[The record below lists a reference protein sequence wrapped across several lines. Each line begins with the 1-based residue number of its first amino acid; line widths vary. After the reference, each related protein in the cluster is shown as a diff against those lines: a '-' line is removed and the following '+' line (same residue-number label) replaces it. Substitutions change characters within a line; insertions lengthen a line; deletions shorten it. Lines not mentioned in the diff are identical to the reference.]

1 MATREELY
9 GALRNA
15 DAAGDT
21 AAAQRL
27 AAYIQSMP
35 ADAPT
40 GQGEPEREERN
51 ADGALVI
58 RMSQEAPRA
67 PAQTPKAPASVSDIP
82 GEGWAAQTGRAIM
95 EVPRQVGLTARYGLE
110 GLGQASQLF
119 TEPIRAGVN
128 AAVDAV
134 GLPPEW
140 RAAPSGNVMSSLAD
154 TIGLPSP
161 ENAEERVVGD
171 AARLMAGGGGL
182 LGGAGALAR
191 GATGM
196 TQAVLS
202 GLSAA
207 PFQQIA
213 GGAGAGLAGGAVREA
228 GGGPVAQGV
237 AGLAGG
243 LAGPFGASL
252 VSDGINGTRNMI
264 GRMLPGRPEQI
275 DLRIEGALSQAGVDW
290 SAIPERIR
298 QSVRT
303 EVSQALKAGDELRPD
318 AIARLVDFKSVD
330 GAVPTRGMV
339 TLDPVQITRERNL
352 AKTGA
357 NSSDRGL
364 QGLARVENENNT
376 ALIRALNRAGA
387 SDAPDAYVTGER
399 VMGSLQRGLDAE
411 RGNINTLYSQ
421 ARDSAG
427 RSFPLDGAAFTK
439 KASTDLADNLLGGSL
454 PRDIRR
460 HLNEIAQGKVPF
472 TVDYAEQL
480 KTRLGALQRASS
492 DGSVRKAISVVRSA
506 LDEAPVLGLG
516 QQTAAAGAR
525 AVNPGN
531 LPAIPGQPGVSLGE
545 DAIAAFNQARGA
557 NRAMMQRI
565 EESPALKAIY
575 EGDATPDQFVQ
586 KFIVGP
592 GATVKDV
599 RAIKSAIKDDPEATQ
614 AAQGYI
620 AAWLKEKALGGRSD
634 EVGAFSPA
642 NYNRAV
648 RTIGD
653 RKLAAF
659 FEPEQIAQLKA
670 VGRVGDYMKAQP
682 VGSAVNN
689 SNSGALLMGRG
700 LDLIDKLSAKVPL
713 LGIGPTIQGVVRG
726 VQQQSAQNVAPGLL
740 SMAQQQP
747 RGLLS
752 NMAPATMY
760 GGLLSLPPAPGR
772 DENNRR

>member
-1 MATREELY
+1 MATRDEYLM
-9 GALRNA
+9 ALRNA
-15 DAAGDT
+15 DAAGDVES
-21 AAAQRL
+21 ARKL
-27 AAYIQSMP
+27 AAFIQSMP
-35 ADAPT
+35 SVEAAQPSNPPMLPGNPPMSPGNPPMPDA
-40 GQGEPEREERN
+40 QASAPE
-51 ADGALVI
+51 D
-58 RMSQEAPRA
+58 
-67 PAQTPKAPASVSDIP
+67 
-82 GEGWAAQTGRAIM
+82 GWATQAGRMIM
-95 EVPRQVGLTARYGLE
+95 DVPRQVGLTARYGLE
-110 GLGQASQLF
+110 GSAQAAQMF
-119 TEPIRAGVN
+119 TEPIRQMIVN
-128 AAVDAV
+128 PIARMV
-134 GLPPEW
+134 GAPEAMPLG
-140 RAAPSGNVMSSLAD
+140 RVASTVAD
-154 TIGLPSP
+154 TVNLPAP
-161 ENAEERVVGD
+161 QNANERVVGD
-171 AARLMAGGGGL
+171 AARLMAGSGNIMALSRKAAQSAGPL
-182 LGGAGALAR
+182 LSSVFSQMGAAPVKQLAGA
-191 GATGM
+191 
-196 TQAVLS
+196 V
-202 GLSAA
+202 
-207 PFQQIA
+207 
-213 GGAGAGLAGGAVREA
+213 GAGLAGGAVREA
-228 GGGPVAQGV
+228 GGGAWAQAG
-237 AGLAGG
+237 AGLLGG
-243 LAGPFGASL
+243 LAGPLGASMVESGVNGVRNA
-252 VSDGINGTRNMI
+252 VSRL
-264 GRMLPGRPEQI
+264 LPAQTERVDLQI
-275 DLRIEGALSQAGVDW
+275 QGALQQAGVDW
-290 SAIPERIR
+290 SAVPERIR

-303 EVSQALKAGDELRPD
+303 EAAQAMRTGDDLSP
-318 AIARLVDFKSVD
+318 AALARLVDFKRVE
-330 GAVPTRGMV
+330 GATPTRGML

-352 AKTGA
+352 AKSGA

-376 ALIRALNRAGA
+376 ALIRTLNNAGA
-387 SDAPDAYVTGER
+387 DAAPDAFTTGER

-411 RGNINTLYSQ
+411 KANINNLYGQ

-427 RSFPLDGAAFTK
+427 RSFPLDGAAFTQ
-439 KASTDLADNLLGGSL
+439 KAGADLADNLLGGSL

-516 QQTAAAGAR
+516 QQTGAAGAR

-592 GATVKDV
+592 NATVKDV
-599 RAIKSAIKDDPEATQ
+599 RAIKSAIDGDPEATN
-614 AAQGYI
+614 AAKGYL
-620 AAWLKEKALGGRSD
+620 ASWLKEKALSGKSD

-642 NYNRAV
+642 NFGRAL
-648 RTIGD
+648 RSIGD

-659 FEPEQIAQLKA
+659 FDAQEIEQLKA

-689 SNSGALLMGRG
+689 SNSGALLLGRG
-700 LDLIDKLSAKVPL
+700 FDLLDKLGAKVPL
-713 LGIGPTIQGVVRG
+713 LGIGPTVQGVVRG
-726 VQQQSAQNVAPGLL
+726 VQQQAAQNIGPALL
-740 SMAQQQP
+740 QQVQQQP

-760 GGLLSLPPAPGR
+760 GGLLSLLSVPGR
-772 DENNRR
+772 DDERRN